1 MGEERRE
8 EMGGGEERKK
18 SKEGRR
24 KGQKRE
30 GKKKEENNY
39 FQTYSLYLSAIYCI
53 QNIKCID
60 VNFQEKNNFL
70 ILLPVSK

>member
-8 EMGGGEERKK
+8 EMGGGEE
-18 SKEGRR
+18 
-24 KGQKRE
+24 
-30 GKKKEENNY
+30 KKKKQGGKAGRPEERGKGGKYY
-39 FQTYSLYLSAIYCI
+39 FQTQNLHLSATYGI
-53 QNIKCID
+53 QNINCID